1 MDKEEPVEF
10 TLVTYNIDGRKLHKE
25 ERLKAFLEKISL
37 SPPDVIVIQEGTRI
51 VYEKLLRE
59 MKLMGYERQFLD
71 IMNSRATGE
80 LIFSK
85 FPMEEVKYFSFRKS
99 TENRGI
105 SAAKISVGD
114 HKLWICTSQFD
125 NQTSFYRMQT
135 KDFSSLIRHIIKD
148 NIVIFAGDT
157 RILEYQ
163 ADLFQP
169 ENWEDAW
176 YECGSEENRYTYNS
190 KTNLLTK
197 PPYKDRPDRVW
208 YYSPVGGNNT
218 VECLDFKLYGH
229 DNLTTISSHYGV
241 WTKFRLS

>member
-1 MDKEEPVEF
+1 MENEGPVEF

-37 SPPDVIVIQEGTRI
+37 TPPDVLVIQEGTRI

-71 IMNSRATGE
+71 IMNSRETGE

-85 FPMEEVKYFSFRKS
+85 FTMMEVKYFSFRKS

-105 SAAKISVGD
+105 SAAKIDING

-125 NQTSFYRMQT
+125 SQTSLYRIQT
-135 KDFSSLIRHIIKD
+135 KDFSSVIRHIPKN
-148 NIVIFAGDT
+148 NIIIFAGDT
-157 RILEYQ
+157 RILDYQ
-163 ADLFQP
+163 TDLFQP
-169 ENWEDAW
+169 EGWEDTW

-208 YYSPVGGNNT
+208 YYSPSCSDNT
-218 VECLDFKLYGH
+218 VECMEYELYGH
-229 DNLTTISSHYGV
+229 ESDVTISSHYGV
-241 WTKFRLS
+241 WTKFRIS